1 MRYFKFA
8 IASTLL
14 FALSAAVLWRSFDS
28 DASDNL
34 NSQKEPTSKT
44 QESPEA
50 QFTKQLIAPPLEESY
65 QPLQV
70 HVVDAEQGA
79 LITLPSGTEIEVP
92 ANAFVDLE
100 GNTVT
105 GKVNISFREFHTA
118 AEVILSGIPMKDW
131 NENAENWENFSTAG
145 MFEIRG
151 TDEDQQPVKMVAE
164 RPVEVR
170 LASRVEG
177 TYDTWYFDE
186 DKGDWDRQ
194 GQNTGEAFVPPPAST
209 RNQASAGRDLPPRP
223 TPPIEYD
230 AEAIRVAFAGM
241 NLVDFPEINDPEN
254 IALQYAGER
263 GDEKDPEENEWIFDA
278 NWFQAELSK
287 TGQKGV
293 YQLYLENDDEEFT
306 TQVKATLLPEA
317 YSLAMEDYRKQLAAY
332 EEALRNSEQNRLRV
346 AKVLRNMEVGKF
358 GVYNYDIYSRWEE
371 PVFTQANFQPAGK
384 DNWSMLEKVYLVTDN
399 GQMSVSY
406 PKWDWERFSFDR
418 TRKNL
423 LIGFTSDLQIVV
435 LSPQDF
441 VDQSMNLA
449 SQDRSGQQWNCLLEE
464 HAITADDPVD
474 LQSIIDSHFA
484 S

>member
-1 MRYFKFA
+1 MRYLKLA
-8 IASTLL
+8 IASTLFL
-14 FALSAAVLWRSFDS
+14 ALSAAVLWRSFDS
-28 DASDNL
+28 DARDNL
-34 NSQKEPTSKT
+34 STQKEPTSKT

-50 QFTKQLIAPPLEESY
+50 QFTKQIIAPPLEESY
-65 QPLQV
+65 QPMEV
-70 HVVDAEQGA
+70 HVVDAEEGA

-100 GNTVT
+100 GNAVT

-131 NENAENWENFSTAG
+131 DEDTENWENFSTAG

-151 TDEDQQPVKMVAE
+151 TDEDQQPVKTVAE

-194 GQNTGEAFVPPPAST
+194 GQSIGEAFVPPPAST
-209 RNQASAGRDLPPRP
+209 RNHTSAGRDLPPRP
-223 TPPIEYD
+223 TPPVEYD
-230 AEAIRVAFAGM
+230 DEAIRVAFAGM
-241 NLVDFPEINDPEN
+241 NLADFPEINDPEN

-278 NWFQAELSK
+278 KWFQAELSK

-317 YSLAMEDYRKQLAAY
+317 YSLALEDYRKQLAAY
-332 EEALRNSEQNRLRV
+332 EEAVRNMEQNRQRV
-346 AKVLRNMEVGKF
+346 AQVLRSMEVGNF
-358 GVYNYDIYSRWEE
+358 GVYNYDIYGRWEE
-371 PVFTQANFQPAGK
+371 PVFTQANFQPAGE
-384 DNWSMLEKVYLVTDN
+384 DNETRLEKVYLVTDN
-399 GQMSVSY
+399 GQISVSY
-406 PKWDWERFSFDR
+406 PMNQWEMFNFDR
-418 TRKNL
+418 KRKNL
-423 LIGFTSDLQIVV
+423 LIGFTSDLQIVI
-435 LSPQDF
+435 LSPQGF
-441 VDQSMNLA
+441 VDQSMGLA
-449 SQDRSGQQWNCLLEE
+449 SGQRNVQQWDCVLEGQT
-464 HAITADDPVD
+464 ITADDPAD